1 MVFGTPVEGN
11 KMRRTPSSL
20 LALKLREFLDT
31 PGAAQAAGGAPPLTS
46 EPHQLGSAR
55 APLPPLAEWPRPSAR
70 LNPSGPPVNSV
81 WVDAF
86 FYGFWIDKSKV
97 ADFQRSMAAL
107 RGGEAAYAS
116 PNVDVPHA
124 ADQAVAG

>member
-31 PGAAQAAGGAPPLTS
+31 PGAAQAAGGAPHLTS
-46 EPHQLGSAR
+46 EVHQRG

-81 WVDAF
+81 YVDCF
-86 FYGFWIDKSKV
+86 FYGFWIDKTKV

-107 RGGEAAYAS
+107 RGGEAASVS
-116 PNVDVPHA
+116 PRRSEAGAFDGLPRC
-124 ADQAVAG
+124 AVR

>member
-1 MVFGTPVEGN
+1 MSNYAKSIPQVPSCEKAPALLENLLLCQTG
-11 KMRRTPSSL
+11 SSL

-31 PGAAQAAGGAPPLTS
+31 PGAAQAAGGAPHLTS

-86 FYGFWIDKSKV
+86 FYGFWMEEHK
-97 ADFQRSMAAL
+97 ARTHHPA
-107 RGGEAAYAS
+107 R
-116 PNVDVPHA
+116 PHA
-124 ADQAVAG
+124 P